1 MPSPES
7 PSFHVAGRVGLALNL
22 DEHTRYTLMRTGAR
36 LFREADPFYRSLGL
50 TGLQYNVLRV
60 LEAVKEEL
68 PQQEVARQILAS
80 RANVTHLLDQL
91 EAKGLVERCPCQD
104 RRVKLIRITDKA
116 LALLK
121 KTFPDI
127 LEISTKLVENITD
140 DEKRTL
146 LRLIEKLEGI
156 E

>member
-1 MPSPES
+1 M
-7 PSFHVAGRVGLALNL
+7 
-22 DEHTRYTLMRTGAR
+22 
-36 LFREADPFYRSLGL
+36 GL

-60 LEAVKEEL
+60 LEAAKEEL
-68 PQQEVARQILAS
+68 PQQEIARQILAS

-91 EAKGLVERCPCQD
+91 EAKDLVERCPCQD

-116 LALLK
+116 LALLE

-146 LRLIEKLEGI
+146 LRLIGKMEGI